1 MPLCNGFTDT
11 ALPTEVQ
18 ISMSLA
24 MPNPPYQHLHYQVP
38 NNKSSPL
45 AGTVADLSQNTPNR
59 CSPSLTSSNHVLTA
73 IAVSEATRS
82 HPSSTTSEDN
92 SNDITN
98 RTNNNIT
105 GTNTANQTTRMVGQN
120 VNGTCKQFFLK
131 LFFFKMLFFS
141 LFSHFTLQIQLL
153 FRSQDFYKIVV

>member
-1 MPLCNGFTDT
+1 MDFFLCNGFADT

-18 ISMSLA
+18 MPSNRSSPMSLA
-24 MPNPPYQHLHYQVP
+24 PQIRSMPNPPYQHLHYQVP

-45 AGTVADLSQNTPNR
+45 AGTVADLSQNTPKR

-82 HPSSTTSEDN
+82 HPSSATSEDN
-92 SNDITN
+92 SNAITN

-120 VNGTCKQFFLK
+120 VNGTCKQIFF
-131 LFFFKMLFFS
+131 
-141 LFSHFTLQIQLL
+141 
-153 FRSQDFYKIVV
+153 